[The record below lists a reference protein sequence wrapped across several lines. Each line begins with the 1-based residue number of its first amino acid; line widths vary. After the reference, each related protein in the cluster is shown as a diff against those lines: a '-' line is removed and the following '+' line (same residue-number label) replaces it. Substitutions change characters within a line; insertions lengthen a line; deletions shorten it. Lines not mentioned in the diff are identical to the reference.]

1 MPTLNSD
8 EKAKEGTEIK
18 ILTPNKLL
26 ARFPVLLAGNNS
38 YILKNKIRQK
48 LYLFYQHNKITK
60 TLYSNLIKL

>member
-48 LYLFYQHNKITK
+48 LYQHNKITK